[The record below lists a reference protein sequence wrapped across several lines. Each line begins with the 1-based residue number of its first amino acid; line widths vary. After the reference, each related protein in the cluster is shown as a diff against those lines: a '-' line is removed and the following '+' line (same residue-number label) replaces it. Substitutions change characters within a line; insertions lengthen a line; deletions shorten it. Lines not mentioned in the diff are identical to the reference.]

1 MMKRPSPLR
10 NVMAK
15 GTSVTP
21 NKYDS
26 KEFRGTLIEGRNGNW
41 HTPEGDA
48 FVDGTL
54 DPKTG
59 KKMQSTVIKMSPQ
72 TRGFTKAA
80 DMYSRFLPRKK

>member
-1 MMKRPSPLR
+1 
-10 NVMAK
+10 MAK

-26 KEFRGTLIEGRNGNW
+26 KEFRETLVEGRNGNW

-48 FVDGTL
+48 FVDGTY
-54 DPKTG
+54 DPKTQ
-59 KKMQSTVIKMSPQ
+59 KKNPSTVIKMSPQ
-72 TRGFTKAA
+72 TRGFIKAA

>member
-1 MMKRPSPLR
+1 
-10 NVMAK
+10 MAK
-15 GTSVTP
+15 GTSVP
-21 NKYDS
+21 KNKLDT
-26 KEFRGTLIEGRNGNW
+26 KEFRNTLVEGKNGNW

-48 FVDGTL
+48 FVDGTQ

-59 KKMQSTVIKMSPQ
+59 KKMQSKVIKMSPQ